1 MNLNKESI
9 TQALK
14 QYRRVLYIS
23 RRPDRDEF
31 LNVAKITGIGIII
44 IGIIGFVIT
53 LVAQLISGA
62 Y

>member
-1 MNLNKESI
+1 MNLNRESI

-31 LNVAKITGIGIII
+31 MNVAKITGIGIII
-44 IGIIGFVIT
+44 VGVIGFVIS
-53 LVAQLISGA
+53 LIAQLIGQI
-62 Y
+62 

>member
-31 LNVAKITGIGIII
+31 MNVAKITGIGIII
-44 IGIIGFVIT
+44 VGVIGFVIS
-53 LVAQLISGA
+53 LIAQLIGQI
-62 Y
+62 

>member
-14 QYRRVLYIS
+14 QYRRFLYIS

-31 LNVAKITGIGIII
+31 MNVAKITGIGIII
-44 IGIIGFVIT
+44 VGVIGFVIS
-53 LVAQLISGA
+53 LIAQLIGQI
-62 Y
+62 